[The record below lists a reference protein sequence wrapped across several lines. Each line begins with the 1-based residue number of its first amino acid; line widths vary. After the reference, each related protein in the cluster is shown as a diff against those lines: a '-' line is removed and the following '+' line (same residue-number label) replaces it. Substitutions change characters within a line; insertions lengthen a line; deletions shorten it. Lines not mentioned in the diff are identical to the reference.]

1 MRSDE
6 NMSDVWARVSASFDP
21 TTQKRLAT
29 VLVASGADAQKR
41 AMRNAFLGQV
51 DFPA

>member
-6 NMSDVWARVSASFDP
+6 NMSDVWARVSELDP